1 MIIKMTVKEYI
12 DRNLP
17 FYHITP
23 ARNKD
28 SILKHG
34 LNNGTF
40 NAVCAVRSDNEDILY
55 DIASTQLSGNE
66 ETKFIVIKLLPN
78 KHNIKAED
86 VFEDDVTDPTAPLH
100 NYLRANEYYT
110 ITEEDIITEFDIT
123 QKRNN
128 VLDPDIIIPLT
139 GYLNKPVQGNLDNLY

>member
-1 MIIKMTVKEYI
+1 MTVKEYI

-40 NAVCAVRSDNEDILY
+40 NAVCVVRSDNEDILY

-66 ETKFIVIKLLPN
+66 ETKFIVIKLLPK

-86 VFEDDVTDPTAPLH
+86 VFEDDVTDPTVPLH

-123 QKRNN
+123 QRRNN
-128 VLDPDIIIPLT
+128 ILDPDIIIPLT
-139 GYLNKPVQGNLDNLY
+139 GYLNEPVQGNLDNLY

>member
-40 NAVCAVRSDNEDILY
+40 NAVCVVRSDNEDILY

-66 ETKFIVIKLLPN
+66 ETKFIVIKLLPK

-86 VFEDDVTDPTAPLH
+86 VFEDDVTDPTVPLH

-123 QKRNN
+123 QRRNN
-128 VLDPDIIIPLT
+128 ILDPDIIIPLT
-139 GYLNKPVQGNLDNLY
+139 GYLNEPVQGNLDNLY